1 MEEIKI
7 GQKLYFIENDVI
19 VEWEVIN
26 KNPNNTRFLIL
37 ISGEIIRQV
46 HWKDIIYGIQYNT
59 CPETLVKTYEE
70 NVLARIDKLKKALK
84 IENKKENPDEELK
97 VDDGMKQIKS
107 VVGVGDVIEAEYL
120 GSKQIFKIE
129 KIEVA
134 LNNNNIRPI
143 DWVIVM
149 KVSYDNGTIECTSDN
164 FKYIRHITHTE

>member
-84 IENKKENPDEELK
+84 IENKKENPISVLDLRKRFKKENP
-97 VDDGMKQIKS
+97 DKS
-107 VVGVGDVIEAEYL
+107 VYVCGGDYHTSSYVIWLQEQL
-120 GSKQIFKIE
+120 INN
-129 KIEVA
+129 A
-134 LNNNNIRPI
+134 LNKHAEVEKKLA
-143 DWVIVM
+143 D
-149 KVSYDNGTIECTSDN
+149 K
-164 FKYIRHITHTE
+164 